1 MAESPHFIRSSRDRN
16 KDQLLSEINV
26 TPMVDVMLV
35 LLIIFMVTGQ
45 MLSSGTEV
53 DLPDSPADT
62 LASDTE
68 TVEISVDAE
77 LNIYI
82 DENLVPTESFATT
95 MSQLA
100 LTYEDPQ
107 IQTILV
113 RADRSLPYG
122 IVMET
127 VSQIAE
133 AGFSKVVFVSDPEAN
148 PAAVDP
154 L

>member
-82 DENLVPTESFATT
+82 DENLVPTESFAAT

-107 IQTILV
+107 VQTILV